1 MTVEAIINRIQREA
15 EEEVRSIRAEEACE
29 LTNIRNLAEQRAEAA
44 YNHRLS
50 EGLREIRQNI
60 ASQQSR
66 TRIEAKKL
74 VRESKE
80 DLINQCFRETEGYL
94 QTLRTKK
101 EYPALLKHL
110 IEECMANLGGQE
122 HIISVHPDDRK
133 IASEIINSMQKD
145 GNSIHLSDEPVMTTG
160 GVICE
165 RVTDRVTI
173 DNTVEARFSRMKRDM
188 IVIVSKILFENGV
201 SDGR

>member
-50 EGLREIRQNI
+50 EGFREIRQNI

-80 DLINQCFRETEGYL
+80 DLINQCFKETEKYL
-94 QTLRTKK
+94 QTLRIKN
-101 EYPALLKHL
+101 EYPSLLKHL
-110 IEECMANLGGQE
+110 IEECMVNLGGQE

-133 IASEIINSMQKD
+133 IVQEIINSMQKD

-188 IVIVSKILFENGV
+188 IVAVSKILFENGV
-201 SDGR
+201 SDD